1 MIISLENGISSAK
14 IDTLG
19 AQLMSFADSM
29 GLEYIWQGDKEY
41 WGSRAPIL
49 FPIVGALRNKTTYVD
64 GKAYKMERH
73 GIARRMEFDVSE
85 KRSDRA
91 VFTLRANDE
100 SRSHYPFDFE
110 LIVEF
115 ELRSNSLIQSF
126 KVKNCG
132 NSDMPYCLGG
142 HPAINVPLLSDE
154 KFEDYVI
161 KFSKPESCECPS
173 IDMENG
179 LVITQKPHMSFNNDD
194 TIKLEHSLFYN
205 DAIVI
210 QNVKSSS
217 VELYSVIS
225 GQGVKFDFSG
235 FKHFAMWS
243 AVNDAPF
250 VCLEPWTSTATR
262 DIENDNLVDKQDI
275 IMLKPGET
283 REHSFS
289 ITQL

>member
-1 MIISLENGISSAK
+1 MIITLENGISFAK

-19 AQLMSFADSM
+19 AQLMSFSDSM
-29 GLEYIWQGDKEY
+29 GLEYIWHGDKEY

-49 FPIVGALRNKTTYVD
+49 FPIVGALRNKKTIIN
-64 GKAYKMERH
+64 GKEYEMQRH

-110 LIVEF
+110 LTVEF
-115 ELRSNSLIQSF
+115 ELRSNTLIQSF

-132 NSDMPYCLGG
+132 GADMPYCLGG
-142 HPAINVPLLSDE
+142 HPAINVPLVIGES
-154 KFEDYVI
+154 FEDYVI
-161 KFSKPESCECPS
+161 KFSKPETCDCPS

-179 LVITQKPHMSFNNDD
+179 LVLTKKPHMHFDNMD
-194 TIKLEHSLFYN
+194 TLKLTHSLFYN

-217 VELYSVIS
+217 VELYSTVS
-225 GQGVKFDFSG
+225 GRGVRFDFSG

-262 DIENDNLVDKQDI
+262 DVENDNLVDKQDI
-275 IMLKPGET
+275 IMLPSGEV